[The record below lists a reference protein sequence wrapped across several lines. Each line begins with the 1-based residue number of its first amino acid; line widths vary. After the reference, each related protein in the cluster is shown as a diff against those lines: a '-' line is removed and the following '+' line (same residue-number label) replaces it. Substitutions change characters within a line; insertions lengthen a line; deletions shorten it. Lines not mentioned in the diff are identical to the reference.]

1 MNGNFQNNYRG
12 GWNHIPFIDFAPE
25 QFNYNYGIPHYWG
38 PSNYNYRI
46 PHRIPA
52 NFPDIRH
59 LPRQM
64 PAHYLDNRHLPHQ
77 MPAHYVDNRHL
88 PHQVPTYYYD
98 PRHLTHQR
106 PQHYANS
113 RHLLPHQRADKRPLL
128 HQRPKNLADKKQ
140 IPQQTPECSADKKQ
154 IPQQTAE
161 HCADTR
167 CLPHQT
173 VEEYADKTC
182 LLHQTAE
189 DISVK
194 RPLPHQKAEN
204 DADNTC
210 LPHRM
215 SEHCADMMNLPQQA
229 PEDHTD
235 RKCLPLRMSELC
247 ADMMNLPQQT
257 PEDDTDKKCLPHQMP
272 EPTVP
277 DVATVERVHCKICG
291 VVFPLKNLE
300 AHNNGEKHRR
310 MLIELHEQSTE
321 SKTSN
326 GEEGVHIQNSQKNP
340 VVQHKKVPKSKKDG
354 CSVENTSR
362 EAPRFGY
369 KEVPAK
375 GSKRKLRDHT
385 GAKDLY
391 FKVENVKN
399 ETSSFQKKKVTA
411 DKSKRKVRDNTDS
424 EDHRSKREIEEALG
438 GKYMKMSNGIRRSV
452 KNDKPQSTP
461 VELSASAGS
470 NISAKT
476 ECISCEPSGQIDSQ
490 TELEEGKELLEV
502 QNYGVET
509 NDQPHSISM
518 EIHGLGGSDINT
530 LIEDAYSDFS
540 AIVLVPPQS
549 PIAVQVPT
557 PVDITQTEML
567 ESKVHN
573 EVQNDIVDSNDQ
585 QRSISME
592 LHDSAGSMTNNQTE
606 IVNFDSAAIEIV
618 IEPLASAL
626 PYAVGSSFESQVSE
640 AVSYIESQHPTE
652 ETDIELL
659 SSVLM
664 EIDAPPEVGV
674 ETEDGS
680 SQVEVEMDVLA
691 DDPAGSDVNA
701 LIEDTCSDSGAI
713 VIAPSHSPIASQ
725 ASAPVAVIQ
734 TAMFESKVHNEVQ
747 NAIVDSND
755 QQRLISTELH
765 NPAGSMSNNQTE
777 IVNFDSAAI
786 EIVIEPLAS
795 ALPNAAGS
803 SFEPMTEC
811 GLYTETE
818 PQVSEAVTY
827 IESQPPTEESD
838 IEIDAASEVSVETET
853 EDRGSQAEVD
863 TDVLAGASGR
873 IHLPQVSICLM
884 CGDEGFEEA
893 IVYCSKCGDY
903 AMHRYCLKGPVVFTD
918 DVIWFCEDCEEE
930 ILGADYPDSKAADSE
945 KCEVDSI
952 EKCVTFVDPKP
963 IVDPIWRGSLQV
975 FNKSFDK
982 ITRLMGHLS
991 TLACP
996 KVLEETRHLPNVLY
1010 GDLVQRS
1017 AVWPKS
1023 FKKFGTDNLSIG
1035 LYFFPQNERV
1045 VRYYDKLVDEMIS
1058 NDLAIRVWVE
1068 KAELLI
1074 FSSRM
1079 LPSQYKR
1086 FQSKYYLWGIF
1097 KRKQEPLV

>member
-1 MNGNFQNNYRG
+1 MFECFFFSQNGNFQNNYRG

-664 EIDAPPEVGV
+664 EIDAPPEV
-674 ETEDGS
+674 
-680 SQVEVEMDVLA
+680 
-691 DDPAGSDVNA
+691 
-701 LIEDTCSDSGAI
+701 
-713 VIAPSHSPIASQ
+713 
-725 ASAPVAVIQ
+725 
-734 TAMFESKVHNEVQ
+734 
-747 NAIVDSND
+747 
-755 QQRLISTELH
+755 
-765 NPAGSMSNNQTE
+765 
-777 IVNFDSAAI
+777 
-786 EIVIEPLAS
+786 
-795 ALPNAAGS
+795 
-803 SFEPMTEC
+803 
-811 GLYTETE
+811 
-818 PQVSEAVTY
+818 
-827 IESQPPTEESD
+827 
-838 IEIDAASEVSVETET
+838 SVETET